1 VNAWRVGKVKFDPLP
16 SEGKYIYYPLQLQPE
31 APLDNMA
38 YLYNNQFEVARL
50 IARCIPGDYTLVV
63 KEHPGMLGRRGPK
76 AYRKLKATPNVTVV
90 NVDESTNRVL
100 ERASMVI
107 GPGSTTMVE
116 AAFLGIPA
124 IQLGDHHFTELLPNV
139 KKADGYDNLAALVHR
154 QLEFDCTTDS
164 YRRRL
169 RNYVAAAF
177 DTGFTFNY
185 FGAWEQG
192 ENFDEEALWTIYRAN
207 IVAALEKAGKP
218 SPALEERRLA

>member
-1 VNAWRVGKVKFDPLP
+1 MLRTKCPAVPLGHKR
-16 SEGKYIYYPLQLQPE
+16 SGEKRLLFYHS
-31 APLDNMA
+31 

-50 IARCIPGDYTLVV
+50 IARCIPGDYSLVV

-76 AYRKLKATPNVTVV
+76 AYRKLMETPNVTLL
-90 NVDESTNRVL
+90 NVDEPTSRVL
-100 ERASMVI
+100 AGASLMI

-124 IQLGDHHFTELLPNV
+124 IQLGDHSFTELLPNV
-139 KKADGYDNLAALVHR
+139 RKSTGFDGLATLVR
-154 QLEFDCTTDS
+154 SQLKLDCATES
-164 YRRRL
+164 YRKRL

-192 ENFDEEALWTIYRAN
+192 EDFDQDALWKIYRAN
-207 IVAALEKAGKP
+207 IVAALEDTAAPPLDLAAGEKA
-218 SPALEERRLA
+218 